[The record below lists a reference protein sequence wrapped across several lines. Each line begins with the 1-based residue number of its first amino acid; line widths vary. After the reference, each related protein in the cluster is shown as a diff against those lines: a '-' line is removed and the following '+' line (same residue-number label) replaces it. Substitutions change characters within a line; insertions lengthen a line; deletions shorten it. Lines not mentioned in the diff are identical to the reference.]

1 MLHTVEPNTRK
12 SQKRIPFSGFFIL
25 SILNRL
31 ERRVM
36 MTQSKYNRVRREHH
50 YISHLLITDNNTQLI
65 QDYGS
70 ILHAKQVLLDLEYQ
84 LNYRK
89 V

>member
-1 MLHTVEPNTRK
+1 
-12 SQKRIPFSGFFIL
+12 
-25 SILNRL
+25 
-31 ERRVM
+31 
-36 MTQSKYNRVRREHH
+36 MTQFDYNRTRREHH

-70 ILHAKQVLLDLEYQ
+70 ILHAKQVLLELEYQ